1 MSSEIAFTQIRNIGF
16 IAHIDAGKT
25 TTTERVLFFTGKTY
39 KIGEVDYGTA
49 QMDWMEQE
57 RERGITIQSAVTT
70 TYWRE
75 HQINIIDTP
84 GHVDFT
90 LEVEKAIKVLD
101 GLVVIFDGVAGVQP
115 QSETVWHQADRFH
128 VPRIVFINKLD
139 RPGAD
144 YRFAIDDIKKKFD
157 VVSVPINIPYYD
169 EGILKGVIDL
179 YKIKLLLWDN
189 EKLEYEEKPVP
200 QELSDEVE
208 TQRNIM
214 LESIVEHDE
223 KLMALYLDNE
233 EIPHDRFKG
242 LLRKLV
248 LSQEVIPVFCGASL
262 KNIGVHQLLDGIVD
276 YLPSPLDNSPI
287 SGVIPGKDEQVLI
300 DVEKE
305 DHFLGYVF
313 KILKDPFLDKLSYVR
328 IYSGSLKEGQHIFN
342 DVSRKKERIAK
353 IFLIHANHRVE
364 VKEIG
369 PGSIVGIAGLKF
381 TQTGD
386 TLSTPGFP
394 LMLERLET
402 PNPVIS
408 LAIEPRSTKDYKKLL
423 EALAN
428 FEIEDSSFKFN
439 ESKETGQLIIYGMG
453 ELHLEIII
461 DRLRREY
468 KIDIN
473 AGEPRVSYRESISEV
488 SKNVQGIVENDMG
501 KAQVTIDMEPLG
513 SFDKNEVTIKIGEKA
528 SSFPKNFLA
537 DIKST
542 AENVLNIGILSG
554 YQLLGVKVLIKD
566 IEVVQ
571 ENYNIVLIKM
581 ALSNALRSALG
592 KGSSVILEPYM
603 KFEIYVPEEYFGDV
617 FSSINGKG
625 ANIDD
630 VIVKGN
636 IKILKGKVP
645 LSKMFKYTTTLR
657 SLTQGRGSINLEFEE
672 FIPVSPEEQKRL
684 LQLY

>member
-1 MSSEIAFTQIRNIGF
+1 MSGEIAFTQIRNIGF

-70 TYWRE
+70 AYWRD

-144 YRFAIDDIKKKFD
+144 YNFAIDDIKNKFGVNSIPLD
-157 VVSVPINIPYYD
+157 IPYYEED
-169 EGILKGVIDL
+169 SLKGVIDL
-179 YKIKLLLWDN
+179 YNKILLFWN
-189 EKLEYEEKPVP
+189 SEKMEYEEREVP
-200 QELSDEVE
+200 KELNDEVE

-223 KLMALYLDNE
+223 DLMALYLENE
-233 EIPHDRFKG
+233 KVPHDRLKG

-262 KNIGVHQLLDGIVD
+262 RNIGVHQLLDGIVD

-287 SGVIPGKDEQVLI
+287 KGVNPSKGEPVLI

-305 DHFLGYVF
+305 NHFLGYVF

-328 IYSGSLKEGQHIFN
+328 IYSGSLKEGQHVFN
-342 DVSRKKERIAK
+342 DVSRKNERIAK
-353 IFLIHANHRVE
+353 IFMIHANHRVE

-369 PGSIVGIAGLKF
+369 PGNIVGIAGLKF
-381 TQTGD
+381 SQTGD

-394 LMLERLET
+394 LMLEGLKP

-408 LAIEPRSTKDYKKLL
+408 LAIEPRSTKDYKRLL
-423 EALAN
+423 DALAS
-428 FEIEDSSFKFN
+428 FAMEDSSFKFN

-461 DRLRREY
+461 DRLKSEY
-468 KIDIN
+468 KIDIHT
-473 AGEPRVSYRESISEV
+473 GEPRVSYRESISEA
-488 SKNVQGIVENDMG
+488 STNIKGHAENEMG
-501 KAQVTIDMEPLG
+501 KAEVTIDISPLKN
-513 SFDKNEVTIKIGEKA
+513 FTKNEVVIKIGEKA
-528 SSFPKNFLA
+528 SGFPKNFLA
-537 DIKST
+537 DIKAT
-542 AENVLNIGILSG
+542 AENLLNIGILSG
-554 YQLLGVKVLIKD
+554 YQLLGVKILIKD

-571 ENYNIVLIKM
+571 DNYNVVLIKM
-581 ALSNALRSALG
+581 ALSNAIRNALEQG
-592 KGSSVILEPYM
+592 KPVILEPYM
-603 KFEIYVPEEYFGDV
+603 KFEIYTPEEYFGDV
-617 FSSINGKG
+617 FSSINSKG

-630 VIVKGN
+630 VIIKGN

-657 SLTQGRGSINLEFEE
+657 SLTQGRGNINLEFEE
-672 FIPVSPEEQKRL
+672 FIPVSPEEQQRL
-684 LQLY
+684 LHLY